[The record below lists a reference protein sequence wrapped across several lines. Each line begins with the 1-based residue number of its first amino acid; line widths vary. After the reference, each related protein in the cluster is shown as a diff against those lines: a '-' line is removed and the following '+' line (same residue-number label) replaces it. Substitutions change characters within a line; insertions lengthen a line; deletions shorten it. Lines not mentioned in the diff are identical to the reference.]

1 MGLIQVQRQCRRLY
15 DDEEHL
21 GDRRA
26 RNFLVV
32 HRRRTCTPLCMR
44 VQHTH
49 TLANHISK
57 PVRGGWGIEETNK
70 QAEERRETTDGKRS
84 ITRFPD
90 PPLGARLCIFAFRRG
105 ASQTKTACSEN
116 GLLDVSST
124 SRDASFGQRK
134 KKRRRNEEYC
144 ENERKEGK

>member
-26 RNFLVV
+26 CNFLVV

-49 TLANHISK
+49 KRACIRETTLVNHISK

-90 PPLGARLCIFAFRRG
+90 PPLGARLCIFAF
-105 ASQTKTACSEN
+105 KKK
-116 GLLDVSST
+116 
-124 SRDASFGQRK
+124 K
-134 KKRRRNEEYC
+134 KKRGVLR
-144 ENERKEGK
+144 NERKEGK